1 MRLVS
6 KGVNELVEPQIFSV
20 VTFYFVKGECPNTV
34 PELLKDIISGA
45 SPFVRWAKELR
56 IEATLSVA
64 VDGWMEYDPWLGEDR
79 ERMLASQKEDLV
91 PAIKSLVRV
100 ESVEY
105 VYYPRT

>member
-1 MRLVS
+1 MS
-6 KGVNELVEPQIFSV
+6 KGFNELVEPQIFSV

-34 PELLKDIISGA
+34 PELLKDIISRSGA

-56 IEATLSVA
+56 IENILPVG
-64 VDGWMEYDPWLGEDR
+64 VEYHPWLDEER